1 MSTRK
6 LRQGYRHP
14 GGASWA
20 DQGWRTAR
28 LDRDGDL
35 ASMWRYSDTLA
46 DHRADLM
53 TETEPDG
60 TVLAVERVN
69 QARTGWERTGT
80 LTKLKGKV
88 VYRRASTSTPTSIPT
103 STS

>member
-1 MSTRK
+1 MTRR
-6 LRQGYRHP
+6 LRKGYGHP
-14 GGASWA
+14 GGARWT

-28 LDRDGDL
+28 LDRDGDI

-46 DHRADLM
+46 DHRADLG
-53 TETEPDG
+53 TEPDG

-80 LTKLKGKV
+80 LTKQRGKV
-88 VYRRASTSTPTSIPT
+88 VYRRAPT